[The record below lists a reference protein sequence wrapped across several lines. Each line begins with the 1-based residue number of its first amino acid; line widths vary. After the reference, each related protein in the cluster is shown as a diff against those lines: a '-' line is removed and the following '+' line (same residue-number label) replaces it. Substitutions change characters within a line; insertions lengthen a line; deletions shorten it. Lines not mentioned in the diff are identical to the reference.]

1 MKTNYYKIDDILN
14 ITNRYYKF
22 NFSRRLYG
30 INWYLFLR
38 INKEIINNY
47 YKHQFGLS
55 IIYIGGRN
63 EKQLLLIRKH
73 INA

>member
-1 MKTNYYKIDDILN
+1 MKNSYYKIDDILDN
-14 ITNRYYKF
+14 TNKYYNF

-30 INWYLFLR
+30 KIWYLFLH

-55 IIYIGGRN
+55 TIYIGGSN
-63 EKQLLLIRKH
+63 EKQLLH
-73 INA
+73 IN

>member
-1 MKTNYYKIDDILN
+1 MKTSYYKIDDILD
-14 ITNRYYKF
+14 ITNKYYNF

-30 INWYLFLR
+30 KKWYLFLH

-55 IIYIGGRN
+55 TIYIGGSN
-63 EKQLLLIRKH
+63 EKQLLH
-73 INA
+73 IS

>member
-1 MKTNYYKIDDILN
+1 MKTNYYKIDDILD
-14 ITNRYYKF
+14 ITNKYHNF

-30 INWYLFLR
+30 KKWYLFLR

-55 IIYIGGRN
+55 TIYIGGIN
-63 EKQLLLIRKH
+63 EKQLLH
-73 INA
+73 IS

>member
-1 MKTNYYKIDDILN
+1 MKTSYYKIDDILN
-14 ITNRYYKF
+14 ITNRYYRF

-30 INWYLFLR
+30 KIWYLSLH

-55 IIYIGGRN
+55 TIYIGGSN
-63 EKQLLLIRKH
+63 EKQLLH
-73 INA
+73 IS

>member
-1 MKTNYYKIDDILN
+1 MKNFYKLDNVLN
-14 ITNRYYKF
+14 TTFHNF

-30 INWYLFLR
+30 KIWYLFLH

-55 IIYIGGRN
+55 TIYIGGSN
-63 EKQLLLIRKH
+63 EKQLLH
-73 INA
+73 IS